1 MAFLGDL
8 EDFGAFYER
17 TYPVA
22 YRTAWAILRD
32 AGQADDAVQD
42 AYLSAYRD
50 RGRFRGD
57 APARSWL
64 LRIVVNAALSTT
76 RRSRPR
82 LVAIDGVED
91 MLPAPADDVARAA
104 DHLALDGAMAQLDP
118 RSRAAVVLR
127 YYVDQDYA
135 EIAKA
140 LGTNANN
147 VGVILHRALERLE
160 HELRGP
166 DGTIVPIGEVQHG

>member
-1 MAFLGDL
+1 MAFLGEI

-42 AYLSAYRD
+42 AFVSAYRD
-50 RGRFRGD
+50 RARFRGD
-57 APARSWL
+57 APAQAWL

-76 RRSRPR
+76 RRPRPR
-82 LVAIDGVED
+82 LVAIDSVED
-91 MLPAPADDVARAA
+91 LLPTPVDDVSRAA
-104 DHLALDGAMAQLDP
+104 DHLALDGAMASLDP
-118 RSRAAVVLR
+118 RSRAAVALR
-127 YYVDQDYA
+127 YYVDLDYA

-160 HELRGP
+160 HELRRP
-166 DGTIVPIGEVQHG
+166 DGTVVPVGEVQHG

>member
-32 AGQADDAVQD
+32 HGAAADAVQD
-42 AYLSAYRD
+42 AYLLAYRE
-50 RGRFRGD
+50 RGKFRGD
-57 APARSWL
+57 APARAWL
-64 LRIVVNAALSTT
+64 LRIVANVAITSV
-76 RRSRPR
+76 RRPRPR
-82 LVAIDGVED
+82 LVAIDGVD
-91 MLPAPADDVARAA
+91 AVLPDAADDLGRST
-104 DHLALDGAMAQLDP
+104 DHLALDDALAGLDP

-127 YYVDQDYA
+127 YYADLDRDA
-135 EIAKA
+135 IAMA

-160 HELRGP
+160 RELRAP
-166 DGTIVPIGEVQHG
+166 EGTGVALGEVHHG

>member
-1 MAFLGDL
+1 MAFLGEL

-32 AGQADDAVQD
+32 SGQADDAVQD

-50 RGRFRGD
+50 RGRFRGE

-64 LRIVVNAALSTT
+64 LRIVANAALSTT
-76 RRSRPR
+76 RRPGPR
-82 LVAIDGVED
+82 LVAIDGVEEV
-91 MLPAPADDVARAA
+91 LPALSDDAARTV
-104 DHLALDGAMAQLDP
+104 DHLELDGAMRALDP
-118 RSRAAVVLR
+118 RSRAVVVLR
-127 YYVDQDYA
+127 YYADMDYA

-147 VGVILHRALERLE
+147 VGVILHRALARLE
-160 HELRGP
+160 RELRGP
-166 DGTIVPIGEVQHG
+166 DGTVVPVGEVQHG

>member
-32 AGQADDAVQD
+32 EGRADDAVQD
-42 AYLSAYRD
+42 AYLSAFRD
-50 RGRFRGD
+50 RSRFRGD

-64 LRIVVNAALSTT
+64 LRIVVNSALSTT
-76 RRSRPR
+76 RRPHPR
-82 LVAIDGVED
+82 LVAVDGVED
-91 MLPAPADDVARAA
+91 VLPAPADDVARTT
-104 DHLALDGAMAQLDP
+104 DHLALDGAMVALDP

-127 YYVDQDYA
+127 YYADMDYA

-160 HELRGP
+160 HELRRP
-166 DGTIVPIGEVQHG
+166 DGTVVPVGGVQHG

>member
-17 TYPVA
+17 TYAVA

-42 AYLSAYRD
+42 AFVSAYRD
-50 RGRFRGD
+50 RARFRGD
-57 APARSWL
+57 APARAWL

-76 RRSRPR
+76 RRPRPR
-82 LVAIDGVED
+82 LVAIDSVED
-91 MLPAPADDVARAA
+91 LLPTPVDDVSRAA
-104 DHLALDGAMAQLDP
+104 DHLALDGAMASLDP
-118 RSRAAVVLR
+118 RSRAAVALR
-127 YYVDQDYA
+127 YYVDLDYA

-160 HELRGP
+160 HELRRP
-166 DGTIVPIGEVQHG
+166 DGTVVPVGEVQHG

>member
-32 AGQADDAVQD
+32 EGRADDAVQD
-42 AYLSAYRD
+42 AYLSAFRD
-50 RGRFRGD
+50 RSRFRGD

-64 LRIVVNAALSTT
+64 LRIVVNSALSTT
-76 RRSRPR
+76 RRPHPR
-82 LVAIDGVED
+82 LVAVDGVED
-91 MLPAPADDVARAA
+91 VLPAPADDVARTT
-104 DHLALDGAMAQLDP
+104 DHLALDGAMVALDP

-127 YYVDQDYA
+127 YYADMDYA

-160 HELRGP
+160 HELRRP
-166 DGTIVPIGEVQHG
+166 DGTVMPVGEVQHG

>member
-8 EDFGAFYER
+8 EDFGAFYEH

-32 AGQADDAVQD
+32 SGLAADAVQD

-50 RGRFRGD
+50 RRRFRGD

-64 LRIVVNAALSTT
+64 LRIVVNAALATA
-76 RRSRPR
+76 RRPRPR
-82 LVAIDGVED
+82 LVAIDGIEELV
-91 MLPAPADDVARAA
+91 PAPTDDFQRAA
-104 DHLALDGAMAQLDP
+104 DHLALDHALRGLDA

-127 YYVDQDYA
+127 YYVDMDYA
-135 EIAKA
+135 EIAQA
-140 LGTNANN
+140 LGTNANH

-160 HELRGP
+160 RELRRP
-166 DGTIVPIGEVQHG
+166 EGTTVALAEVQHG